1 MVLLLT
7 TTLLSKSSV
16 ARIVIKYFN
25 RITDYEKDEGHTL
38 RKDASHFLQP
48 FHNTKLASQAKRP
61 RYWGSID
68 FTPDS
73 KQFETIHNERNQSLR
88 QEKL

>member
-7 TTLLSKSSV
+7 TTLQSKSAV
-16 ARIVIKYFN
+16 ASIVIKYFN

-48 FHNTKLASQAKRP
+48 FHNTKLASQAKKP

-73 KQFETIHNERNQSLR
+73 K
-88 QEKL
+88 